1 MADRLSFTAP
11 SANTP
16 AAPPIGAHLG
26 EAIVESVPLGK
37 IQPFPNHPFLVVE
50 DADLH
55 QLADSIRDHGVQEP
69 VMLRPVGDYHYQL
82 LSGHRRC
89 KAAELAG
96 LMCVPAIVRQM
107 TDDEATIYM
116 VDANLHRPH
125 ILPSEKA
132 KSYRMKMDALRHQ
145 GKKTGGTGQGS
156 AASETWSANQIAQ
169 DAGESSR
176 QVYRYVRLSNLINR
190 LLEMID
196 NNEKKVKPNPQ
207 DMIFTMTMNV
217 GLTLADLTEEQQYL
231 LFDCVCKVGRV
242 PTLSQA
248 IDLHEGAKNDTLSA
262 DFISSVLNEKENKA
276 EVPPFEQSFIDAV
289 LLSWYSDRIKK
300 CYASEPKAEFI
311 KSVRKEYRTQS
322 SCASVQDIWTY
333 IHAQADGL
341 FIRAKNKEMRLTWTK
356 AAARIGE
363 LIEQGRYINPH
374 EKPKENLVPAEENA
388 AAKDA
393 SVLCDTVSQSEPKS
407 GKLCQLKNKAERLAF
422 LENYA
427 RWGVWKEIPELRVRF
442 YKYDLP
448 NGARIIAQTYVH
460 PPISYLSYHQEEYT
474 VAEYSL
480 LLPAEDD
487 YKGTFGQEY
496 TFYRPNGAS
505 KSVIVDYLT
514 TKKPQVHFKPDGG
527 SENLK

>member
-1 MADRLSFTAP
+1 MADRLSFTVP

-16 AAPPIGAHLG
+16 TAPPIGANLG
-26 EAIVESVPLGK
+26 EAIVKSVPLAK

-50 DADLH
+50 DADLQ

-69 VMLRPVGDYHYQL
+69 VMLRPIGEYHYQL

-96 LMCVPAIVRQM
+96 LMFVPAIIRPM

-176 QVYRYVRLSNLINR
+176 QVYRYVRLSNLIDR
-190 LLEMID
+190 FLEMID
-196 NNEKKVKPNPQ
+196 NNEKKVKPNPS
-207 DMIFTMTMNV
+207 DMIFVMTMNV

-231 LFDCVCKVGRV
+231 LFDCICKAGKV
-242 PTLSQA
+242 PTFSQA
-248 IDLHEGAKNDTLSA
+248 MDLQESAKRDALSA
-262 DFISSVLNEKENKA
+262 DFISSILSEKEKKA
-276 EVPPFEQSFIDAV
+276 ETPPFEQNFVDAA
-289 LLSWYSDRIKK
+289 LLSWYSENIKK

-311 KSVRKEYRTQS
+311 KSVMREYRTRGSFVGGLGIDGQS
-322 SCASVQDIWTY
+322 
-333 IHAQADGL
+333 DGL
-341 FIRAKNKEMRLTWTK
+341 YIRAKSKEMRLTWTK
-356 AAARIGE
+356 AATRIGE
-363 LIEQGRYINPH
+363 LIEQGRYTNPH
-374 EKPKENLVPAEENA
+374 EKPKETSVPTAEN
-388 AAKDA
+388 A
-393 SVLCDTVSQSEPKS
+393 SVLCATVSQSTAQPE
-407 GKLCQLKNKAERLAF
+407 KLCQQLKNKAERLAF

-427 RWGVWKEIPELRVRF
+427 HWGVWKEIPELRVRF

-460 PPISYLSYHQEEYT
+460 PSISYLSYHRDEYT
-474 VAEYSL
+474 VAEYAL
-480 LLPAEDD
+480 LLPKDDD
-487 YKGTFGQEY
+487 YKGTYGQEY

-514 TKKPQVHFKPDGG
+514 AKKPLVQIESGKGNGVY
-527 SENLK
+527 E